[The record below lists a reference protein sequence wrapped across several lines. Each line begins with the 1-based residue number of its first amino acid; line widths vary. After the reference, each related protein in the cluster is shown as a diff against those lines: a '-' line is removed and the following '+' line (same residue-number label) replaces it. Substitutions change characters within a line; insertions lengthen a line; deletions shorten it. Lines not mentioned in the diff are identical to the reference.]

1 MGTPLNWPQRPL
13 SSSGVIGWVGI
24 GILLMVFPVFV
35 SKFWLYLITFM
46 IIHAMYAVSFNLIMG
61 YGGMIS
67 FGHAAFFG
75 IGAYSVALLSVK
87 ASLPFWLVLIAA
99 PIFGGLLALMIGFFC
114 LRSHGLYFA
123 LLTMVFAEMLYHV
136 VHKWYG
142 FTGGDNGI
150 QGIPLPSF
158 LETQTTYYY
167 FVLVLVVVGIFLFWR
182 IVNSPFGHAVM
193 ALRENEERTDFVGIN
208 TVRLRLEAFAIS
220 GLYAGLCGGLFAL
233 LTQQVSPDVMF
244 WTKSAEPIFMG
255 LFGGMYT
262 FFGPIVGAIAIVFLE
277 HFISAH
283 TKYWAIFLGLIIL
296 PVVLFLP
303 EGLYGTFERRIKTTI
318 RRGGE
323 I

>member
-1 MGTPLNWPQRPL
+1 MGTLLNGPQRHFANL
-13 SSSGVIGWVGI
+13 GVLWWVAVGI
-24 GILLMVFPVFV
+24 ILMVFPIFL

-46 IIHAMYAVSFNLIMG
+46 LIQALFAVSFNLIMG

-75 IGAYSVALLSVK
+75 IGAYAVALLS
-87 ASLPFWLVLIAA
+87 ARTSLPFALILISA
-99 PIFGGLLALMIGFFC
+99 PVVGGLLALIIGFFC

-136 VHKWYG
+136 VHKWYN

-150 QGIPLPSF
+150 QGIPLPFF
-158 LETQTTYYY
+158 LETQASYYY
-167 FVLVLVVVGIFLFWR
+167 FVLFLVVVGIILVWR
-182 IVNSPFGHAVM
+182 IVNSPFGNAVM
-193 ALRENEERTDFVGIN
+193 AFRENEERTDFVGIN
-208 TVRLRLEAFAIS
+208 TMKLRLEAFSIS
-220 GLYAGLCGGLFAL
+220 GLYSGLCGGLFAL

-277 HFISAH
+277 QFISAH
-283 TKYWAIFLGLIIL
+283 TKYWAIFMGLIIL

-303 EGLYGTFERRIKTTI
+303 EGLYGTFERRIKAMI
-318 RRGGE
+318 RRRGE